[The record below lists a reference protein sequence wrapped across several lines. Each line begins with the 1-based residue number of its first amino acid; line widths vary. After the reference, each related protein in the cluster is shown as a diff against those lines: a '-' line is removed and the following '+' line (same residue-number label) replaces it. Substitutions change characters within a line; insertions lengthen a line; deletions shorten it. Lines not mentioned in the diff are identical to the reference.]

1 MCLRSPSLCWS
12 WKWLSHSLLLFSS
25 DLFNTQTFHFLNAG
39 FTSYWLNQ
47 RNLAALH
54 LCECAELQPIDQYH
68 HFMIIMYTICRT
80 LVIPGS
86 TRLHFCF
93 FFVHHQSL
101 FSLCTCVSPVCQS
114 LCLCLFSLPL
124 SSIHSLCQLLAN
136 PSSNPVKECYAVS
149 SYLGWSIHTHT
160 HIHTHIGIHPLLL
173 LCFPFCLSVN
183 VFSVPL
189 QPPDLLFM
197 SPRWRR
203 DGLIYSQLTS
213 RCVVFAC
220 QCVSVR
226 TQKLHLFRL
235 FECNS
240 VLFCVNLL

>member
-1 MCLRSPSLCWS
+1 MCLRSASLCWS

-25 DLFNTQTFHFLNAG
+25 DLFNTQTFHFFNAG

-160 HIHTHIGIHPLLL
+160 HTHSYAHRYSSSPSPLFSILPLCKCVFCSSSATRSFIHEPEMEKRWANLFTANFTVCSVCVPVCECAHTEITSVQIIWMQF
-173 LCFPFCLSVN
+173 CPFL
-183 VFSVPL
+183 P
-189 QPPDLLFM
+189 
-197 SPRWRR
+197 
-203 DGLIYSQLTS
+203 
-213 RCVVFAC
+213 
-220 QCVSVR
+220 
-226 TQKLHLFRL
+226 
-235 FECNS
+235 
-240 VLFCVNLL
+240 